1 MPIQVVCSSFNQIVS
16 LILRCMNC
24 VHILDIN
31 PGPVISFA
39 NILSYSFLRLPF
51 CFVSGFLCCVKAF
64 KLNWVP
70 VVYVCLCFLCLR
82 RQIQKIMPLLYWRVS
97 CLCFLLVLRFLVLRL
112 GFLIDFEFIFGGSV
126 RKCFHFILLHV
137 AILFSQHH
145 LLKRLSLPCCIFLP
159 HLSEIDHNVWVYFWA
174 LFSVC
179 FCVSP
184 MLFWLL

>member
-1 MPIQVVCSSFNQIVS
+1 MPIGHLYVLFRKMPIQVVCSSFNQIVS

-82 RQIQKIMPLLYWRVS
+82 RQIQKTPLLQFMS
-97 CLCFLLVLRFLVLRL
+97 KSVLS
-112 GFLIDFEFIFGGSV
+112 IFS
-126 RKCFHFILLHV
+126 
-137 AILFSQHH
+137 
-145 LLKRLSLPCCIFLP
+145 
-159 HLSEIDHNVWVYFWA
+159 SEI
-174 LFSVC
+174 L
-179 FCVSP
+179 
-184 MLFWLL
+184 WLYILHLDL

>member
-1 MPIQVVCSSFNQIVS
+1 MPIQVVCSSFNQD
-16 LILRCMNC
+16 ILGLFC
-24 VHILDIN
+24 LFL
-31 PGPVISFA
+31 GPVISFA

-126 RKCFHFILLHV
+126 RKCFHFILPTVMVTNGIAHLV
-137 AILFSQHH
+137 GNCTALPVWESGSIRSLSFPVPRWFSQGTCLVLQQ
-145 LLKRLSLPCCIFLP
+145 LLKPSFTKMM
-159 HLSEIDHNVWVYFWA
+159 SMKEI
-174 LFSVC
+174 
-179 FCVSP
+179 
-184 MLFWLL
+184 